1 MEFSMAFS
9 FARKALAACVYVS
22 LLASAPD
29 ASWAQQATSQ
39 STLGLQDAI
48 VRSLQSNPD
57 LKAFAYELEAQL
69 GRVRQAGA
77 RPSPE
82 VSVLVENALGT
93 GDRSGFDAA
102 ETTISLGFLIEH
114 GARQRR
120 LESAQA
126 GSQLLDTETT
136 MRRLDVAAEAA
147 RRYLAILT
155 AQEELKEVNRA
166 VQLAEQTLSAVQ
178 ARVRAAKSPQAEEAR
193 AYAQIARLRLE
204 QEHVEHQL
212 LSAKQRLA
220 ALWGARQPDFAA
232 AEGALLN
239 LPKLEAY
246 ESFAERLERNPHFEV
261 LISERRLR
269 EANLRLAEARRRLPW
284 QVTAG
289 VRRFE
294 DQNDHAFVV
303 GLSVPL
309 PVRDQTE
316 GAIATARA
324 QAAQVDARRDAL
336 RAQLDAE
343 LFALYQE
350 LRHSYT
356 ETEVLRNDVLPRM
369 EVAVEQSRYAYERGR
384 YSYIEWVAAQREL
397 LEQRRAL
404 LDASANVHRF
414 RIEIERLT
422 GAALGGRF

>member
-1 MEFSMAFS
+1 MEFSMVFS
-9 FARKALAACVYVS
+9 IARKALAAGVCAS
-22 LLASAPD
+22 LLLGATTS
-29 ASWAQQATSQ
+29 SRAQQASP
-39 STLGLQDAI
+39 SIGLQEAV

-82 VSVLVENALGT
+82 INVLVENALGT
-93 GDRSGFDAA
+93 GARSSFDAA

-120 LESAQA
+120 VDAAQA
-126 GSQLLDTETT
+126 GSQLLDTETAL
-136 MRRLDVAAEAA
+136 RRLDVAAETT

-155 AQEELKEVNRA
+155 GQEELKELNLS
-166 VQLAEQTLSAVQ
+166 VQLAEETLSAVQ
-178 ARVRAAKSPQAEEAR
+178 ARVRAARSPQAEEAR

-204 QEHVEHQL
+204 REDAEHQL
-212 LSAKQRLA
+212 AVAKQRLA
-220 ALWGARQPDFAA
+220 ALWGETRADFGA
-232 AEGALLN
+232 AEGALLT
-239 LPKLEAY
+239 LPNLEAY
-246 ESFAERLERNPHFEV
+246 ETFLERLERNPQFEV
-261 LISERRLR
+261 LVSEQRLR
-269 EANLRLAEARRRLPW
+269 EAEVRVAESRRRQPW
-284 QVTAG
+284 TVTAG

-294 DQNDHAFVV
+294 DQSDHAFVV

-309 PVRDQTE
+309 PNRSLAE
-316 GAIATARA
+316 GVVATARA
-324 QAAQVDARRDAL
+324 QSAQVDAKRTAL
-336 RAQLDAE
+336 RAQLNAE

-356 ETEVLRNDVLPRM
+356 AVQTLRNDVLPRM

-397 LEQRRAL
+397 LDQRRAL
-404 LDASANVHRF
+404 LEASANAHRL

-422 GAALGGRF
+422 GAALSGRL